1 MNLCWRA
8 GQGEVGG
15 ISIFKKTAP
24 GDFTVQPGL
33 SYPVCPC
40 HHTYSGEWNNPLML
54 FLLASCAK
62 GADAG
67 GVGRGRPVVP
77 MIHARVCIHSSY
89 GTNAIC
95 NTTSH
100 TLMSTGPP
108 ADIINLIVKVQ
119 RFCIS
124 NQLPGNVNSSGPLT
138 IF

>member
-1 MNLCWRA
+1 MDAPNQMNLCWGA

-54 FLLASCAK
+54 FPLASCAK

-67 GVGRGRPVVP
+67 GVVP
-77 MIHARVCIHSSY
+77 MIHARVSIHSSY

-100 TLMSTGPP
+100 TLMSTGSP
-108 ADIINLIVKVQ
+108 ADTINLRRWLK
-119 RFCIS
+119 
-124 NQLPGNVNSSGPLT
+124 SSGFAFLT
-138 IF
+138 SCQVMSIALSL